1 MDSQKRSTEFVFLID
16 ASCVSEVSHIYSQS
30 LAMKGRRKPNL
41 LSLDTGAANNNLRAS
56 SLASPGIPS
65 MLQRRGLERSAST
78 PRMISTPMY
87 GPVGGMTLWPQ
98 LASSRLATKKSL
110 QDNMNN
116 YNLTADNESESST
129 GVQMATLLPGVTVG
143 GDAFDRAHLT
153 EDTNSAGYPDGPI
166 LMYEPN
172 IYLYSEPRIDEIMNF
187 DVVINVAREVK
198 CPTEIFETMSQG
210 TQRQR
215 EFASIRLDRAKSD
228 SGLENA
234 TVRTLMSIPSKSS
247 ESNHILEYIHAPWDH
262 NTDVKD
268 ELWDLCQIMESRSI
282 MGKKILVHC
291 QQGASRSATLI
302 IAYGM
307 YINQEIGPNESY
319 KIVQS
324 KSPWVNPNMSLLFSL
339 NDFKKVINEKK
350 YEKKQRTSSIICK
363 NSPSPLIEALAS
375 NSSEARNISYK
386 QSSEPIKFKLESF
399 MGHTWVIA

>member
-1 MDSQKRSTEFVFLID
+1 
-16 ASCVSEVSHIYSQS
+16 
-30 LAMKGRRKPNL
+30 MKGKRKPNL

-56 SLASPGIPS
+56 PLASPGIPS

-78 PRMISTPMY
+78 PRMMTTPMY

-98 LASSRLATKKSL
+98 LGSSRLGTKKSF
-110 QDNMNN
+110 QDNMSN
-116 YNLTADNESESST
+116 YNLAAEEGSETST

-143 GDAFDRAHLT
+143 GDAFDRAHST
-153 EDTNSAGYPDGPI
+153 EDTSSSGYPDGPI

-172 IYLYSEPRIDEIMNF
+172 IYLYSEPGIDEIMNF

-198 CPTEIFETMSQG
+198 CPTEITDIISQG
-210 TQRQR
+210 PQRQR
-215 EFASIRLDRAKSD
+215 DFPSARLDRAKSD
-228 SGLENA
+228 SGLENNTA
-234 TVRTLMSIPSKSS
+234 RSLISLPSKSS
-247 ESNHILEYIHAPWDH
+247 KQNHMLEYIHAPWDH

-307 YINQEIGPNESY
+307 YINQNIGPNESY

-324 KSPWVNPNMSLLFSL
+324 KSPW
-339 NDFKKVINEKK
+339 
-350 YEKKQRTSSIICK
+350 
-363 NSPSPLIEALAS
+363 
-375 NSSEARNISYK
+375 
-386 QSSEPIKFKLESF
+386 
-399 MGHTWVIA
+399 